1 MEKAIYKIDDVVEF
15 DYWDGEREK
24 IPMSG
29 KVVVVDRYGTFFNPD
44 EPSYDVQLECGTW
57 VKHIPQSVIK
67 KKI

>member
-15 DYWDGEREK
+15 DYWDGECEK

-29 KVVVVDRYGTFFNPD
+29 KVVVVDRYGTFFNTD

>member
-1 MEKAIYKIDDVVEF
+1 MEKAIYKIDDVLKF
-15 DYWDGEREK
+15 DYWDGECEK

-57 VKHIPQSVIK
+57 VKHIPQSAIK